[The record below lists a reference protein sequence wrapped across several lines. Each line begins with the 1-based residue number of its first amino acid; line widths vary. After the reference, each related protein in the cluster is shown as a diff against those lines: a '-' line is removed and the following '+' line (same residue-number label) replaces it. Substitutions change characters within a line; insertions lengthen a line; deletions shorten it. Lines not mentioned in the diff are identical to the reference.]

1 MGYIEQNLVA
11 GETVAYRTRLHW
23 IMFLWPA
30 VFLIL
35 AIIGFVGRQ
44 NYSALALFIGLIWG
58 LNSYINFTSSEFGVT
73 NRRVL
78 IKVGFIRRHS
88 LELLLPKVEGIAV
101 DQGILGRIL
110 GYGTIIVTGTGGT
123 KEPFRNIAAPM
134 EFRKM
139 VQQQTSSS

>member
-44 NYSALALFIGLIWG
+44 NYSALALLIGLIWG

>member
-44 NYSALALFIGLIWG
+44 SYSALALLIGLIWG

-123 KEPFRNIAAPM
+123 KEPFRNITAPM

-139 VQQQTSSS
+139 VQQQTV

>member
-11 GETVAYRTRLHW
+11 GETVVYRARLHW
-23 IMFLWPA
+23 IIFLWPIILLLIA
-30 VFLIL
+30 LFSFMSRNGAGGFFLI
-35 AIIGFVGRQ
+35 V
-44 NYSALALFIGLIWG
+44 GLIWG
-58 LNSYINFTSSEFGVT
+58 VSSYINSTSSEFGVT

-139 VQQQTSSS
+139 VQQQTS